1 MKRSPMTW
9 VAGGVAAAGVG
20 ALAYLRMLRPWHLRW
35 GATDEEF
42 TRAMPGDDLV
52 KAPQYVTTRAIT
64 IQARPE
70 QVWPWL
76 VQMGEGRGGF
86 YSYVWIERLLGMRL
100 ENAERILPEFQQ
112 LKVGDPLAVEPQD
125 DYVMQVKVLEPNHA
139 LVLGGSTPPPWGDA
153 TWAMGLYPIDERS
166 TRLVS
171 RCRTRFNSMRSM
183 LLILSFLDIGQLI
196 MERKWLLGVKERAER
211 WAHAPAEPRE
221 DVPERSPTAR
231 GELVGSPRAGAPIH

>member
-1 MKRSPMTW
+1 MRRSPMTW
-9 VAGGVAAAGVG
+9 VAGGVAAAGVA
-20 ALAYLRMLRPWHLRW
+20 ALAYLKLLRPWHLRW
-35 GATDEEF
+35 GATGEEG
-42 TRAMPGDDLV
+42 TRAMPGDGLV
-52 KAPQYVTTRAIT
+52 REPQYVTTRAIT

-70 QVWPWL
+70 QIWPWL

-100 ENAERILPEFQQ
+100 ENADRILPEFQR

-125 DYVMQVKVLEPNHA
+125 DYVMQVKLLEPQRA
-139 LVLGGSTPPPWGDA
+139 LVLGGSTPAPWGEA
-153 TWAMGLYPIDERS
+153 TWSMALYPLDAHS

-171 RCRTRFNSMRSM
+171 RCRTRFNSTRNM

-211 WAHAPAEPRE
+211 WAHPLSAPLPPSELHA
-221 DVPERSPTAR
+221 SP
-231 GELVGSPRAGAPIH
+231 